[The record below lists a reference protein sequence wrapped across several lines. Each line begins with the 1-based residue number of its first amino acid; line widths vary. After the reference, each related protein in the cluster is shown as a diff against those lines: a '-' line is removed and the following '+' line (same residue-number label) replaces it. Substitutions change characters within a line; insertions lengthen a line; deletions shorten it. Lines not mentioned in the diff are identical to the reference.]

1 MSQSQFVHLHLHT
14 DYSMLDGACNIERLV
29 NRVKELEMPAVAMT
43 DHGNIFGAVAFANA
57 AKEAGVKPILGCELY
72 ICKKEDHRASPEGDS
87 YNHLIVLAENDQG
100 YRNLVKIVSEAS
112 LHGFYYKPRI
122 SKKFLAEHSQGL
134 IGLSACLKGEVAE
147 SLTEGK
153 YDAARTAAATYTDI
167 FGKGNFY
174 LEIQDQGVPEEKRI
188 QDNLLKLEQDLGL
201 PLVATNDSHYLCED
215 DAHAQ
220 DVMVCIQT
228 GKSIH
233 DTNRLKFHGNQ
244 FFVKSHAEMAKVFS
258 GYERALERTLEIAE
272 RCNVRLEK
280 VHDPFPQFEVPTGYS
295 LPDYFEHV
303 TREGFAKRLN
313 ILREL
318 QAMGRLKHS
327 LEEYEQRLARE
338 IEIIRQMQFSGY
350 FLIVWDF
357 IRYAKERNIPVGPGR
372 GSAAGSLVAYA
383 LSITDIDPLSNE
395 LLFERFLNP
404 ERVSL
409 PDIDIDFCMNRRGEV
424 IDYVTQKYGRDQVAQ
439 IITFG
444 TMAAKAAIKDSG
456 RAMDI
461 PYAEV
466 ERIGK
471 MIPPTLNI
479 TIDRALQDSPDL
491 AAAYDKEQQTKELID
506 TAKKLEGLVRN
517 SGVHAAGVVISP
529 IPLTDLV
536 PLHRTKND
544 EIVTAYDMKAVEK
557 LGLLKMDFLGLTT
570 LTIIDDALRLIEQT
584 RGERLDLQKLA
595 LDDKETYERVFHT
608 GLTSGVF
615 QFESHGMRDVLRRY
629 KPTAVEDLTALNAIY
644 RPGPIQGGMIEDF
657 VERKWGRK
665 KIEYELPELEP
676 MLKETLGVI
685 VYQEQVMQIAN
696 RLAGYS
702 LGEADL
708 LRRAM
713 GKKDPEAMAKQRE
726 RFVRGATERGFQA
739 KKIAKIFDL
748 MEQFAGY
755 GFNKSHS
762 AAYALLAYQTAY
774 LKTKYPVEFMAALL
788 TSVSGSTD
796 DVVKYI
802 NECRE
807 MGIAV
812 EPPDV
817 NVSDAYFTPHGEAIR
832 FGLAAV
838 KNVGH
843 NAIDSIVKAR
853 KERGAFKSV
862 FEFCEKVD
870 LHLLNKRVV
879 ESLIKSGA
887 MDALGRRAQLMAV
900 IDSAMDQALKAQK
913 DAALGQHGLFGVFQQ
928 DEDNRT
934 TDKPLPN
941 IPDWDEHER
950 LAHEKE
956 ILGFFITG
964 HPLEKYSEKLLDF
977 HALSTTDVAELKS
990 STGKD
995 EILIGGIL
1003 KGIRVAKSKK
1013 GDLYAQGQLEDMN
1026 GSVDVLCFAEPYRR
1040 LAEKLKLTVPV
1051 LVKGGVRVEEGSNS
1065 KVMIGDITPLE
1076 DAKPKLPSHL
1086 RIKVALET
1094 ASPATIDEL
1103 QTLCHERKGTARVLF
1118 DLERKGDFTVVMEAE
1133 GYNVLPDRAF
1143 ISRVEELCGRGS
1155 VRVVD

>member
-29 NRVKELEMPAVAMT
+29 TRVKELEMPAVAMT

-122 SKKFLAEHSQGL
+122 SKKFLAEHAQGL

-153 YDAARTAAATYTDI
+153 YDAARAAAATYTDI

-244 FFVKSHAEMAKVFS
+244 FFVKSYAEMAKVFA

-303 TREGFAKRLN
+303 TRQGFAKRLN

-318 QAMGRLKHS
+318 QTMGRLKHS
-327 LEEYEQRLARE
+327 LDEYEQRLARE

-461 PYAEV
+461 PYSEV

-471 MIPPTLNI
+471 MIPATLNI

-491 AAAYDKEQQTKELID
+491 AAAYDKEQQTRELID

-629 KPTAVEDLTALNAIY
+629 KPTAVEDLTALNALY

-657 VERKWGRK
+657 IERKWGRK
-665 KIEYELPELEP
+665 EIRYELPELEP

-853 KERGAFKSV
+853 KDAGAFKSV

-887 MDALGRRAQLMAV
+887 MDAMGRRAQLMAV

-928 DEDNRT
+928 DEDNHT
-934 TDKPLPN
+934 VDKPLPN
-941 IPDWDEHER
+941 LPDWDEHER

-977 HALSTTDVAELKS
+977 HALSTIEVCELKS

-1040 LAEKLKLTVPV
+1040 LSEKLKLTVPV
-1051 LVKGGVRVEEGSNS
+1051 LVKGGVRVEEGSNP
-1065 KVMIGDITPLE
+1065 KLMIGDITPLE
-1076 DAKPKLPSHL
+1076 EAKPKLPTHL

-1103 QTLCHERKGTARVLF
+1103 QTLCRERQGAARVLF
-1118 DLERKGDFTVVMEAE
+1118 DLERKGDFVVVMEAE

>member
-29 NRVKELEMPAVAMT
+29 KRVKELDMPAVAMT
-43 DHGNIFGAVAFANA
+43 DHGNIFGAVKFFND

-72 ICKKEDHRASPEGDS
+72 ICKRDDHRIDKEGDS
-87 YNHLIVLAENDQG
+87 YNHLIVLAENDEG

-112 LHGFYYKPRI
+112 LHGFYYKPRV
-122 SKKFLAEHSQGL
+122 SKKFLAEHSRGL

-153 YDAARTAAATYTDI
+153 YDAAREAAVTFSDI

-174 LEIQDQGVPEEKRI
+174 LEIQDQGLPEEARI
-188 QDNLLKLEQDLGL
+188 QPNLLKLGKELDI

-215 DAHAQ
+215 DSHAQ
-220 DVMVCIQT
+220 DVMLCIQM

-233 DTNRLKFHGNQ
+233 DTNRLKFSGNQ
-244 FFVKSHAEMAKVFS
+244 FYVKSAVEMAKVFL
-258 GYERALERTLEIAE
+258 GYEHVLARTLEIAE

-280 VHDPFPQFEVPTGYS
+280 VHDPFPKFEVPAGYT
-295 LPDYFEHV
+295 LPDYFEHI
-303 TREGFAKRLN
+303 TRQGFANRLN

-318 QAMGRLKHS
+318 QTMGRLKHS
-327 LEEYEQRLARE
+327 MEEYEQRLSRE
-338 IEIIRQMQFSGY
+338 IGTIRQMQFAGY

-372 GSAAGSLVAYA
+372 GSAAGSFVAYA
-383 LSITDIDPLSNE
+383 LGITDIDPLQNE

-404 ERVSL
+404 ERISL
-409 PDIDIDFCMNRRGEV
+409 PDIDIDFCMNRRSEV

-466 ERIGK
+466 DRIGK
-471 MIPPTLNI
+471 MIPTTLNI
-479 TIDRALQDSPDL
+479 TIDQALKDSPPL
-491 AAAYDKEQQTKELID
+491 AAVYENEPQTKELID
-506 TAKKLEGLVRN
+506 TAKRLEGLVRN

-629 KPTAVEDLTALNAIY
+629 KPTCVEDLTALNSLY

-665 KIEYELPELEP
+665 KVEFDLPELEP
-676 MLKETLGVI
+676 LLKETFGVI

-726 RFVRGATERGFQA
+726 RFVRGATERGFPP
-739 KKIAKIFDL
+739 KKIEKLFDL

-774 LKTKYPVEFMAALL
+774 LKTRYPVEFMAALL

-843 NAIDSIVKAR
+843 NAIESIVAAR
-853 KERGAFKSV
+853 KEAGEFKSI
-862 FEFCEKVD
+862 FQFCEKVD
-870 LHLLNKRVV
+870 LHLLNKRVI

-887 MDALGRRAQLMAV
+887 MDRLGRRAQLMAV
-900 IDSAMDQALKAQK
+900 TDSAMEHAQKTQK

-928 DEDNRT
+928 DDAPQAE
-934 TDKPLPN
+934 KPLPN
-941 IPDWDEHER
+941 IPDWDEHQR
-950 LAHEKE
+950 LGHEKE

-964 HPLEKYSEKLLDF
+964 HPLEKYREKLLDF
-977 HALSTTDVAELKS
+977 NALSTTEVAELKS
-990 STGKD
+990 STGRD
-995 EILIGGIL
+995 EVLIGGSL
-1003 KGIRVAKSKK
+1003 KNIRVAKSKK

-1026 GSVDVLCFAEPYRR
+1026 GSVDVLCFADAYKR
-1040 LAEKLKLTVPV
+1040 LADKLKLTVPV
-1051 LVKGGVRVEEGSNS
+1051 LAKGGVRVEDGSNS
-1065 KVMIGDITPLE
+1065 KLMIGDITPLE
-1076 DAKPKLPSHL
+1076 QAQPKLPQHL
-1086 RIKVALET
+1086 RIKIPIEGV
-1094 ASPATIDEL
+1094 SPAMIDEL
-1103 QTLCHERKGTARVLF
+1103 HTLCLERKGAARVLF

-1133 GYNVLPDRAF
+1133 GYNVLPDRTF
-1143 ISRVEELCGRGS
+1143 IHRVEELCGRGS

>member
-1 MSQSQFVHLHLHT
+1 
-14 DYSMLDGACNIERLV
+14 MLDGACEVERLV
-29 NRVKELEMPAVAMT
+29 GRVKELGMPAVAVT
-43 DHGNIFGAVAFANA
+43 DHGNIFGAVNFVNA
-57 AKEAGVKPILGCELY
+57 AKDVGVKPILGCELY
-72 ICKKEDHRASPEGDS
+72 ICKKEDHRAAPEGDS

-122 SKKFLAEHSQGL
+122 SKKFLAEHAQGL
-134 IGLSACLKGEVAE
+134 IGLSGCLKGEVAE
-147 SLTEGK
+147 NLTEGK
-153 YDAARTAAATYTDI
+153 YDAAREAAASFSDI

-174 LEIQDQGVPEEKRI
+174 LEIQDQGIPEEKRI
-188 QDNLLKLEQDLGL
+188 QPNLLKLEQELGL
-201 PLVATNDSHYLCED
+201 PLVATNDSHYLCEE

-228 GKSIH
+228 GKSIN
-233 DTNRLKFHGNQ
+233 DANRLKFHGNQ
-244 FFVKSHAEMAKVFS
+244 FFVKSASEMAQVFT
-258 GYERALERTLEIAE
+258 GYERVLARTMEIAE

-280 VHDPFPQFEVPTGYS
+280 VHDPFPQFEVPAGYS
-295 LPDYFEHV
+295 LPDYFEHI

-313 ILREL
+313 VLREL
-318 QAMGRLKHS
+318 QTMGRLAHS
-327 LEEYEQRLARE
+327 LDEYEKRLSRE

-383 LSITDIDPLSNE
+383 LAITDIDPLQNE

-424 IDYVTQKYGRDQVAQ
+424 IEYVTRKYGRDQVAQ

-444 TMAAKAAIKDSG
+444 TMAAKAAMKDSG
-456 RAMDI
+456 RAMDV

-466 ERIGK
+466 DRIVK
-471 MIPPTLNI
+471 MVPATLNI
-479 TIDRALQDSPDL
+479 TIDQALKDSPPL
-491 AAAYDKEQQTKELID
+491 AAAYDNEPQTKELID

-517 SGVHAAGVVISP
+517 AGVHAAGVVIAP
-529 IPLTDLV
+529 QPLTELV

-584 RGERLDLQKLA
+584 RSERIDLEKLA
-595 LDDKETYERVFHT
+595 LDDAKTYEKVFHT

-629 KPTAVEDLTALNAIY
+629 KPTTVADLTALNALY

-665 KIEYELPELEP
+665 KIEYEMPELEP
-676 MLKETLGVI
+676 ILKETLGVI

-726 RFVRGATERGFQA
+726 RFVRGATERGFQPR
-739 KKIAKIFDL
+739 KVEKIFDL

-774 LKTKYPVEFMAALL
+774 LKTNYPVEFMAALL

-812 EPPDV
+812 EPPDI

-838 KNVGH
+838 KNVGQ
-843 NAIDSIVKAR
+843 NAIESIVAAR
-853 KERGAFKSV
+853 KKCGTFQS
-862 FEFCEKVD
+862 FYQFCEKVD

-887 MDALGRRAQLMAV
+887 MDPLGRRAQLMAIV
-900 IDSAMDQALKAQK
+900 DSAMEHALKAQK
-913 DAALGQHGLFGVFQQ
+913 DAELGQHGLFGIF
-928 DEDNRT
+928 EDDSNGNHAT
-934 TDKPLPN
+934 EKPLPN
-941 IPDWDEHER
+941 TPDWDEHQR
-950 LAHEKE
+950 LAYEKE

-964 HPLEKYSEKLLDF
+964 HPLEKYRDKLADF
-977 HALSTTDVAELKS
+977 HALSTTDVCEMKS

-995 EILIGGIL
+995 EIVIGGIL

-1026 GSVDVLCFAEPYRR
+1026 GSVDILCFAEPYRR
-1040 LAEKLKLTVPV
+1040 LSEKLKLTVPV
-1051 LVKGGVRVEEGSNS
+1051 LVKAGVRVEEGSNP
-1065 KVMIGDITPLE
+1065 KIMIGDITPLE
-1076 DAKPKLPSHL
+1076 DAKPKLPTHL

-1094 ASPATIDEL
+1094 ASASTIDEL
-1103 QTLCHERKGTARVLF
+1103 QALCRERKGEARVLF
-1118 DLERKGDFTVVMEAE
+1118 DLERKGDFTAVMEAE

>member
-1 MSQSQFVHLHLHT
+1 
-14 DYSMLDGACNIERLV
+14 MLDGACNIERLV
-29 NRVKELEMPAVAMT
+29 KRVRELDMPAVAMT
-43 DHGNIFGAVAFANA
+43 DHGNIFGAVKFFND

-87 YNHLIVLAENDQG
+87 YNHLVVLAENDEG

-122 SKKFLAEHSQGL
+122 SKKFLAEHSRGL

-147 SLTEGK
+147 SLTEGR
-153 YDAARTAAATYTDI
+153 YDAAREAAVTFRDI

-174 LEIQDQGVPEEKRI
+174 LEIQDQGLPDEARI
-188 QDNLLKLEQDLGL
+188 QSNLLKLEKELDI

-215 DAHAQ
+215 DSHAQ
-220 DVMVCIQT
+220 DVMLCIQM
-228 GKSIH
+228 GKTIN
-233 DTNRLKFHGNQ
+233 DTNRLKFSGNQ
-244 FFVKSHAEMAKVFS
+244 FYVKSAVEMAKVFS
-258 GYERALERTLEIAE
+258 GYEHVLARTLEIAE

-280 VHDPFPQFEVPTGYS
+280 VHDPFPKFEVPVGYS
-295 LPDYFEHV
+295 LPDYFEHI
-303 TREGFAKRLN
+303 TRQGFANRLN

-318 QAMGRLKHS
+318 RAMGRLKHS
-327 LEEYEQRLARE
+327 LEDYEQRLSSE
-338 IEIIRQMQFSGY
+338 ISIIRQMQFAGY

-372 GSAAGSLVAYA
+372 GSAAGSCVAYA
-383 LSITDIDPLSNE
+383 LGITDIDPLQNE

-404 ERVSL
+404 ERISL
-409 PDIDIDFCMNRRGEV
+409 PDIDIDFCMNRRSEV
-424 IDYVTQKYGRDQVAQ
+424 IDYVTQKYGRDNVAQ

-466 ERIGK
+466 DRIGK
-471 MIPPTLNI
+471 MIPTTLNI
-479 TIDRALQDSPDL
+479 TIDQALKDSPPL
-491 AAAYDKEQQTKELID
+491 AAAYQNEPQTKELID
-506 TAKKLEGLVRN
+506 TAKRLEGLVRN
-517 SGVHAAGVVISP
+517 AGVHAAGVVISP
-529 IPLTDLV
+529 QPLTDLV

-595 LDDKETYERVFHT
+595 LDDKVTYERVFHT

-629 KPTAVEDLTALNAIY
+629 KPTCVEDLTALNSLY

-665 KIEYELPELEP
+665 KVEFDLPELEP
-676 MLKETLGVI
+676 LLKETFGVI

-726 RFVRGATERGFQA
+726 RFVRGATERGFPP
-739 KKIAKIFDL
+739 KKIEKLFDL

-762 AAYALLAYQTAY
+762 AAYALLAYQTAF
-774 LKTKYPVEFMAALL
+774 LKTHYPVEFMAALL

-843 NAIDSIVKAR
+843 NAIESIVAAR
-853 KERGAFKSV
+853 KEAGEFKSI
-862 FEFCEKVD
+862 FQFCEKVD
-870 LHLLNKRVV
+870 LHLLNKRVM

-887 MDALGRRAQLMAV
+887 MDQLGRRAQLMAV
-900 IDSAMDQALKAQK
+900 VDNAMEQAQKTQK

-928 DEDNRT
+928 DDAPQAE
-934 TDKPLPN
+934 KPLPN
-941 IPDWDEHER
+941 IPDWDEHQR
-950 LAHEKE
+950 LGHEKE

-964 HPLEKYSEKLLDF
+964 HPLEKYREKLLDF
-977 HALSTTDVAELKS
+977 NALSTTEVAELKS
-990 STGKD
+990 STGRD
-995 EILIGGIL
+995 EVSIGGIL
-1003 KGIRVAKSKK
+1003 KNIRVAKSKK

-1026 GSVDVLCFAEPYRR
+1026 GSVDILCFADAYKR
-1040 LAEKLKLTVPV
+1040 LADKLKLTVPV
-1051 LVKGGVRVEEGSNS
+1051 LAKGGVRVEEGSNS
-1065 KVMIGDITPLE
+1065 KLMIGDITPLE
-1076 DAKPKLPSHL
+1076 QAQPKLPQHL
-1086 RIKVALET
+1086 RIKIPVEDV
-1094 ASPATIDEL
+1094 SPTVIDEL
-1103 QTLCHERKGTARVLF
+1103 HTLCLERRGVARVLF

-1133 GYNVLPDRAF
+1133 GYNVLPDRSF
-1143 ISRVEELCGRGS
+1143 IHRVEELCGRGS